1 VSVVG
6 GVFGRTARESV
17 TFGLALRPPSS
28 KNSDNAGALHW
39 LGYDT
44 SAYDGEIT
52 WKVTTANP
60 NSDVSTFEID
70 GWQFRSGSTT
80 VTNSN
85 QDLTSSADP
94 YYVNMFFPSQEAQ
107 LIHAAIKDS
116 SSRPTNNG
124 QSIVYEVPCNAKFS
138 LSTIIGGQNWQ
149 VDQTLLVQKLDN
161 GTCVSN
167 IQGWADPDNKQYLFG
182 SAFLSSL
189 YVIIQIG
196 RPGGSQSDNI
206 GFARRS
212 NPPSIVGPVVGGVVG
227 GVGGIALISLA
238 IFFWI
243 RRRDQQKI
251 KDILDSE
258 DRGGNVGRFVENK
271 DVQPFP
277 FTAQPANVPPTSPTA
292 LSYATTSQPPVVN
305 DVPHSPDVNDPLLPP
320 SYDQTYS
327 AGPSNLSQQEQPNLF
342 PGHARKN

>member
-1 VSVVG
+1 MVCSH
-6 GVFGRTARESV
+6 
-17 TFGLALRPPSS
+17 ALIP
-28 KNSDNAGALHW
+28 
-39 LGYDT
+39 
-44 SAYDGEIT
+44 
-52 WKVTTANP
+52 
-60 NSDVSTFEID
+60 
-70 GWQFRSGSTT
+70 
-80 VTNSN
+80 
-85 QDLTSSADP
+85 
-94 YYVNMFFPSQEAQ
+94 
-107 LIHAAIKDS
+107 
-116 SSRPTNNG
+116 
-124 QSIVYEVPCNAKFS
+124 
-138 LSTIIGGQNWQ
+138 TII
-149 VDQTLLVQKLDN
+149 
-161 GTCVSN
+161 
-167 IQGWADPDNKQYLFG
+167 
-182 SAFLSSL
+182 LS
-189 YVIIQIG
+189 IIQIG

-277 FTAQPANVPPTSPTA
+277 FNAQPANVPPTSPTA
-292 LSYATTSQPPVVN
+292 LSYATTSQPPVVG
-305 DVPHSPDVNDPLLPP
+305 DVPYSPDVNDPLLPP

-327 AGPSNLSQQEQPNLF
+327 AGPSNLSQQQQQPNLF